1 MSRLQ
6 QIRLRVGEFTVAAP
20 VWAQYV
26 ARNRYG
32 VWFAFS
38 HMPVRA
44 VTPGHWSP
52 TTGRCVTIAS
62 KYLPAPR
69 PGAWH
74 TQLYRIA
81 PALHG
86 EVGMT
91 IERVTEEKR

>member
-1 MSRLQ
+1 VSRLQ

-62 KYLPAPR
+62 KYLPAPT
-69 PGAWH
+69 PAPWH
-74 TQLYRIA
+74 THLYTTVLNETHQFYGLAKI
-81 PALHG
+81 P
-86 EVGMT
+86 
-91 IERVTEEKR
+91 EEKR